1 MSNVLKKQKKR
12 GLNMQKTKEWLVLNA
27 VKAWLVNY
35 EDKETELT
43 PQYQQ
48 LHKEL
53 YNAFVTNETPVQ
65 KRGRPAKRARKK
77 ETSSSTSS
85 KEKVTE
91 PKEQT

>member
-1 MSNVLKKQKKR
+1 ML
-12 GLNMQKTKEWLVLNA
+12 KTKEWLILNA
-27 VKAWLVNY
+27 VKTWLYHY

-53 YNAFVTNETPVQ
+53 YNAFITEDTPVQ

>member
-1 MSNVLKKQKKR
+1 M
-12 GLNMQKTKEWLVLNA
+12 KTKEWLVLNA

-53 YNAFVTNETPVQ
+53 YSAFITEDTPVQ
-65 KRGRPAKRARKK
+65 KRGRPAKRQRKK
-77 ETSSSTSS
+77 ET
-85 KEKVTE
+85 
-91 PKEQT
+91 